1 MRTLAL
7 RCFRHRRLVVAG
19 WLLAVVALV
28 FTSQAAGTSYDN
40 SLSLPGTDSAKAQ
53 ALLQSHASGASG
65 DAEQVVVATKGM
77 ARLTDPAVRAEAD
90 ALFARLT
97 RLPGVT
103 GISSPFA
110 AGGAAQLSADSRVGF
125 ATLTYAGTADHI
137 TVSQG
142 TALVKTARLYRS
154 ASLDVAVEGAA
165 ATKAAEQSLG
175 GVGLGIIAALVV
187 LLLVFG
193 SLLAASLPLVATLL
207 ALPAAT
213 SAIALLAHVVAIPES
228 SGQVVTLIVLGVG
241 VDYALF
247 IVTRMRQ
254 GLQDGL
260 GVESAVVNAVVTSGR
275 SVLLAGS
282 VVCVAMLG
290 LLSLGV
296 GLLSGLGIAASVGVL
311 FTMATSVTL
320 LPALLGFF
328 GVRVLSRKQRRDLA
342 AGTVPVESGIWWRW
356 SAFVARRPALPA
368 VAALIVV
375 GVLAIPFFSLR
386 LGFADAGNAAPTDS
400 SRQAYDLL
408 ARGFGPGFNGPL
420 QIAVES
426 RAGAADA
433 LPTLVRAIAADPAVA
448 AVGTPTLL
456 VQQGAT
462 RVTAVAV
469 YPVSSP
475 QDAATDALVH
485 RLRSQV
491 IPAALHGSGT
501 VAYIGGATAT
511 AADISTLLGE
521 KIPLFI
527 GVVVLLSFLLLT
539 VVLRSI
545 VVPLMAALMNLL
557 SAGATFGVLSAVYV
571 WGWGGDLLGAGKP
584 GPIEA
589 PMPVV
594 IFAILFGL
602 SMDYQVFLTSRI
614 LEEWRGSGDNTEAV
628 TRGLAITGRTI
639 TAAALI
645 MIVVFGSFILGG
657 NRLIREFGL
666 GLSAA
671 VFVDAFLIRVAVV
684 PSVMLLLGRG
694 NWWLPRRLDAALPHL
709 ALEGSETAAPGV
721 IPVPRRLEDSVP
733 VGP

>member
-7 RCFRHRRLVVAG
+7 WCFRHRRLVVAG
-19 WLLAVVALV
+19 WLLAVVMLV
-28 FTSQAAGTSYDN
+28 FTSQTAGTAYDN

-53 ALLQSHASGASG
+53 ALLQSHAPGASG
-65 DAEQVVVATKGM
+65 DAEQVVVATKGN
-77 ARLTDPAVRAEAD
+77 AKLTDPAVRADAD
-90 ALFARLT
+90 ALFARLV

-103 GISSPFA
+103 AISSPYA
-110 AGGAAQLSADSRVGF
+110 AGGAAQLSADGTVGF
-125 ATLTYAGTADHI
+125 ATLTYAATADHI
-137 TVSQG
+137 TVSEG
-142 TALVKTARLYRS
+142 AALVKAARSYRS

-213 SAIALLAHVVAIPES
+213 SAIALLAHFVAIPES

-254 GLQDGL
+254 GLQDGRD
-260 GVESAVVNAVVTSGR
+260 VESAVVNAVVTSGR

-296 GLLSGLGIAASVGVL
+296 SLLSGLGIAASVGVL

-328 GVRVLSRKQRRDLA
+328 GVRVLSRRQRRDLA
-342 AGTVPVESGIWWRW
+342 AGTVPAEAGIWWRW

-426 RAGAADA
+426 PSTADA
-433 LPTLVRAIAADPAVA
+433 VPTLVRAIAADPGVA
-448 AVGTPTLL
+448 AVGTPTPL
-456 VQQGAT
+456 VQQGET
-462 RVTAVAV
+462 RVTALEV

-491 IPAALHGSGT
+491 IPAALRGSGA
-501 VAYIGGATAT
+501 VAYVGGATAT
-511 AADISTLLGE
+511 AADISTLLGD

-527 GVVVLLSFLLLT
+527 AVVVLLSFLLLT

-557 SAGATFGVLSAVYV
+557 SAGATFGVLSAAYV

-614 LEEWRGSGDNTEAV
+614 LEEWRASGDNKEAV

-684 PSVMLLLGRG
+684 PAVMLLLGRW

-709 ALEGSETAAPGV
+709 ALEGSETAALGV
-721 IPVPRRLEDSVP
+721 IPVPRRLEESVP
-733 VGP
+733 AGS

>member
-7 RCFRHRRLVVAG
+7 WCFRHRRLVVVG

-28 FTSQAAGTSYDN
+28 GASQAAGTAFDN
-40 SLSLPGTDSAKAQ
+40 SLSLPGTDSAKAE
-53 ALLQSHASGASG
+53 ALLRANAPKAAG
-65 DAEQVVVATKGM
+65 DAEQIVVATKGG
-77 ARLTDPAVRAEAD
+77 ATLTDPAVRAQAE
-90 ALFARLT
+90 ALFARLA

-103 GISSPFA
+103 GITSPYS
-110 AGGAAQLSADSRVGF
+110 AGGAAQLSADGTVGF
-125 ATLTYAGTADHI
+125 ATLTYAANADAI
-137 TVSQG
+137 TTSDG
-142 TALVKTARLYRS
+142 AALVTAARSFRS
-154 ASLDVAVEGAA
+154 AALDVAVEGEA
-165 ATKAAEQSLG
+165 ATKAAEQHLG

-187 LLLVFG
+187 LFLVFG
-193 SLLAASLPLVATLL
+193 SLLAASLPIAATLL

-213 SAIALLAHVVAIPES
+213 SAVALLAHVIAIPES
-228 SGQVVTLIVLGVG
+228 SGQVVTLIALGVG

-254 GLQDGL
+254 GLQDGRD
-260 GVESAVVNAVVTSGR
+260 VESAIVNAVVTSGR
-275 SVLLAGS
+275 AVLLAGA

-290 LLSLGV
+290 LLVLGV
-296 GLLSGLGIAASVGVL
+296 GLLSGLGIAASIGVI

-342 AGTVPVESGIWWRW
+342 AGTVPAESGVWWRW
-356 SAFVARRPALPA
+356 SAFIARRPALPA
-368 VAALIVV
+368 VAALFVV
-375 GVLAIPFFSLR
+375 GILAVPFFSLR

-420 QIAVES
+420 QIAVE
-426 RAGAADA
+426 APTAASADVVPA
-433 LPTLVRAIAADPAVA
+433 MVRAIAADPGVAAVA
-448 AVGTPTLL
+448 APTFLAQL
-456 VQQGAT
+456 GDT
-462 RVTAVAV
+462 RVSAVAV
-469 YPVSSP
+469 YPSSAP
-475 QDAATDALVH
+475 QDAATDELVH
-485 RLRSQV
+485 RLRGSV
-491 IPAALHGSGT
+491 IPTALRGSGA

-511 AADISTLLGE
+511 SADISTLLGE

-545 VVPLMAALMNLL
+545 VVPLVAALMNLL
-557 SAGATFGVLSAVYV
+557 SAGATFGVLSAAYV

-589 PMPVV
+589 PLPVV

-614 LEEWRGSGDNTEAV
+614 LEEWRSSGDNRQAV

-684 PSVMLLLGRG
+684 PAVMLLLGRW
-694 NWWLPRRLDAALPHL
+694 NWWLPRRLDAAMPHL
-709 ALEGSETAAPGV
+709 ALERPEPLLPGV
-721 IPVPRRLEDSVP
+721 VPVPRRVEESL
-733 VGP
+733 VGN